1 MSESPSSTDRQQAA
15 EAIGFLW
22 WLPLIRG
29 ILLLVLGGYS
39 LFQPG
44 MTIAV
49 LAQVIGIFVIA
60 NGTLYILAGVMGA
73 VPSRLSIIVRG
84 AIEILVGLFVFAN
97 PILVAGITGTFL
109 IYMLAFTAIL
119 SGIFE
124 IMAAIQDRKQIEGG
138 GWLILSGALSVMFGV
153 LVLISPIAFG
163 LVMVRILGFF
173 AILAGIAL
181 IAFAF
186 RLKDLGKQLAG

>member
-1 MSESPSSTDRQQAA
+1 MSETPSSTPRQQVA
-15 EAIGFLW
+15 EAIGCLW
-22 WLPLIRG
+22 WLPLLRG

-39 LFQPG
+39 LFRPG

-60 NGTLYILAGVMGA
+60 EGVLCILAGVMGE
-73 VPSRLSIIVRG
+73 VPSRIWIIVRG
-84 AIEILVGLFVFAN
+84 VVEILVGLFVFAN
-97 PILVAGITGTFL
+97 PILVAGVTGTFL

-124 IMAAIQDRKQIEGG
+124 IMAAIQDRKQIEGE
-138 GWLILSGALSVMFGV
+138 GWLILGGALTVMFGV

-163 LVMVRILGFF
+163 LVMVRILGIF
-173 AILAGIAL
+173 AIIAGMSL
-181 IAFAF
+181 IVFAF
-186 RLKDLGKQLAG
+186 RLRSLGKQMRS